1 MLARES
7 HSIAESLVQLRV
19 VHNLMYA
26 MGNTDYADSQRQAAI
41 TLAVGF
47 IFSDFL
53 PYWLELLCKS
63 LLFQYFCRS
72 FPIVDEHCREAMGE
86 TLYELFM
93 VSTTM

>member
-41 TLAVGF
+41 SLGV
-47 IFSDFL
+47 SDVIMN
-53 PYWLELLCKS
+53 K
-63 LLFQYFCRS
+63 RTR
-72 FPIVDEHCREAMGE
+72 I
-86 TLYELFM
+86 
-93 VSTTM
+93 